1 MRSIS
6 ALLTLAVLVP
16 SYASAASCIWFADTQ
31 SIKQVN
37 TDDSSIVAEVAIATP
52 RRLVMND
59 TDCSVWAL
67 RNNNGRLLKFDPA
80 GTQVHSLNVV
90 NLDPLLTGALR
101 IRLDPFDDT
110 LWVAGDRRI
119 VHLDA
124 SAAGIVAAFN
134 APGDIRRLRLGLDQN
149 LWVLGKRKLW
159 RFNRQGALIED
170 RPLDTAF
177 VGEAKYFAVD
187 ELRDTIWIAGETQVA
202 RTSASAP
209 GAAVIVVHVA
219 DGTTGFAL
227 DPITGRVWFG
237 RPGSIEALSPDGTPF
252 IRVDLAPLGLTGLH
266 KLRFDPASRSLW
278 AGFSQQLARFSDVG
292 EPVAIVAAVDYDDEA
307 IGVPPFKV
315 RPRVSLE
322 RPPENGIVDRRRPV
336 FELQYNARCNGSNCE
351 APQTYFSSMEL
362 SASLNGAQIGTGF
375 SFDPLT
381 NKTTF
386 RPETALAEGLSSF
399 TARLTDRFGHKSNPI
414 DTTFT
419 VDTIAPVFG
428 PIKPPAGTV
437 VANPQV
443 NLRGSINEAGSTV
456 TLQNAQ
462 ALNPQGANPQSPQP
476 PDLRFSWG
484 LTLQPGSNS
493 VQLSAIDPAGNV
505 STVTHTLTFNGGGV
519 GTGAPQITVQ
529 SPVAG
534 AAIAD
539 DQVSV
544 GGTWSGPTNT
554 GITVNGVIAALSGNQ
569 FFAAVPLVPGA
580 NTLTIVA
587 TAPGGASATST
598 VQVTSS
604 GPAPTRVV
612 ASALQGFAPLNV
624 SFTVTSDRPIESV
637 EGNFAVGFQICAE
650 GFCFEAGS
658 FFVSPVTVPLVF
670 TYEQPGTYQAV
681 FNVRHTDGTTVTKT
695 LRIVVQDPQQ
705 LDQLLQA
712 TWNSFTQALVARDK
726 VAAMKSLTASAQA
739 RYGRV
744 FDALQTSL
752 PAVAAS
758 VSAPEPGLMTST
770 VGEYFLTRQAP
781 DGSLRL
787 FLIYFIRD
795 ADGVW
800 RLDTM

>member
-1 MRSIS
+1 MRSIG
-6 ALLTLAVLVP
+6 ALVALAVLMP

-37 TDDSSIVAEVAIATP
+37 TDDNSIVAEAAIATP

-124 SAAGIVAAFN
+124 SAAGIVAAFD
-134 APGDIRRLRLGLDQN
+134 APGDIRRLRIGLDQN

-159 RFNRQGALIED
+159 RFDRQGTLLED
-170 RPLDTAF
+170 RPLDAAF
-177 VGEAKYFAVD
+177 LGEAKYFVVD

-202 RTSASAP
+202 RTTASAP
-209 GAAVIVVHVA
+209 GAAVIVAQVP

-237 RPGSIEALSPDGTPF
+237 RPGAIEALSPDGTPF
-252 IRVDLAPLGLTGLH
+252 TRVELAPLGLTGLH

-278 AGFSQQLARFSDVG
+278 AGFSQQLARFSDAG

-336 FELQYNARCNGSNCE
+336 FELQYSARCNGRDCE
-351 APQTYFSSMEL
+351 APQTYFSAVEL

-375 SFDPLT
+375 SFDPQT
-381 NKTTF
+381 NKASF

-399 TARLTDRFGHKSNPI
+399 TARLTDRFGHKSNTI

-437 VANPQV
+437 VADPQV

-493 VQLSAIDPAGNV
+493 VQLSAVDPAGNV
-505 STVTHTLTFNGGGV
+505 STVTHTLTFSGGGA

-529 SPVAG
+529 SPAAG
-534 AAIAD
+534 ATIAD

-544 GGTWSGPTNT
+544 GGTWSGPANT

-587 TAPGGASATST
+587 TAPDGASATST

-604 GPAPTRVV
+604 GPAPTRVT

-637 EGNFAVGFQICAE
+637 EGNFAVGFQVCAE
-650 GFCFEAGS
+650 GFCFEPGL
-658 FFVSPVTVPLVF
+658 FFVAPVTEPIVF
-670 TYEQPGTYQAV
+670 TYDQPGTYQAV
-681 FNVRHTDGTTVTKT
+681 FNIRHNDGTSVTKT
-695 LRIVVQDPQQ
+695 LRIVVQSQDQV
-705 LDQLLQA
+705 DQLLRQ
-712 TWNSFTQALVARDK
+712 TWAGFTTALVNGDRA
-726 VAAMKSLTASAQA
+726 
-739 RYGRV
+739 G
-744 FDALQTSL
+744 ALQFFNETARPRYAPVLETLAPRMSQII
-752 PAVAAS
+752 AS
-758 VSAPEPGLMTST
+758 FSDLQRMRVDGE
-770 VGEYFLTRQAP
+770 VGEYVIN
-781 DGSLRL
+781 RL
-787 FLIYFIRD
+787 IGGVNRAFFIYFLRD
-795 ADGVW
+795 NDGVW
-800 RLDTM
+800 RLETM